1 MCQAGAVKGGLVS
14 GNWGTSSPEFGVQIS
29 FQGGRRPMRALTRR
43 RGWPKSTKVLFCRK
57 FILTAK

>member
-1 MCQAGAVKGGLVS
+1 MCQAGAVKGGLAS

-29 FQGGRRPMRALTRR
+29 FQGGFNQEGFNQEERMAKIDK
-43 RGWPKSTKVLFCRK
+43 GAFCRK